1 MQVCLNGHQITA
13 TAATAP
19 AFCKPFC
26 PDCGAETIMACPTCK
41 AAIQGFYHIQGVFS
55 FREPPIPNNC
65 HQCGTAYPW
74 RQAAIANAIEVLQ
87 MELEGHD
94 AASIPELVAA
104 ASTEVPGTQIAALK
118 LKRILPKIGKTRLLS
133 RYLLIWATKG
143 PATKVAPWT

>member
-1 MQVCLNGHQITA
+1 
-13 TAATAP
+13 
-19 AFCKPFC
+19 
-26 PDCGAETIMACPTCK
+26 MACPTCK

-55 FREPPIPNNC
+55 FREPPVPNNC

-118 LKRILPKIGKTRLLS
+118 LKRNLPKIGK
-133 RYLLIWATKG
+133 ATYDV
-143 PATKVAPWT
+143 AIKVISDIASETAKKTLGLKP